1 MDEKQVKEETYWIE
15 GFLILVIVGIILA
28 GWGWLELDLS
38 FLSEYKGFYLIN
50 AGNEVI
56 KFMT

>member
-1 MDEKQVKEETYWIE
+1 MKEETYWIE